1 MSEGSAPASFVQ
13 RAMWAVAQR
22 HRGAPLNVM
31 ILPWRIRG
39 PLDVALL
46 EAALGDVIARHPTLR
61 TRLKLNAGQLLQII
75 AVSEPTVM
83 PVVAVQ
89 GASQQAR
96 TENAIDLLREQG
108 RQPLDLTTGP
118 PLRLLLLRLDAT
130 DHMLCIYVH
139 HAMCD
144 GWSSRIIMRD
154 FAAFYEAR
162 TQGRTATLAPS
173 ALQYAEFAE
182 WQIRTHES
190 GGFATEIDYWRSELK
205 NLPSPTELPVT
216 RARKGNRDWSAR
228 SPQLALSAD
237 TLAALKAYARANKS
251 SLFAVMLS
259 AVAVLLHNRTGVNDL
274 VIGVS
279 TVNRRTQ
286 AEMQMVGCV
295 TNLLPA
301 RIRLCGNL
309 GFRDLVGQT
318 HATVRRLL
326 AYGRIPLEVI
336 LRELAGSLSRG
347 PVFPVWCQSREPS
360 KATVLEPGGLSFAPF
375 EVDRAAI
382 LCELEADLIE
392 TASGVDCVFA
402 HRPSLFDAPV
412 IASLMADFGSILQ
425 LVSRE
430 NGLRVDDLCLRACA
444 AHRS

>member
-1 MSEGSAPASFVQ
+1 M
-13 RAMWAVAQR
+13 
-22 HRGAPLNVM
+22 
-31 ILPWRIRG
+31 
-39 PLDVALL
+39 
-46 EAALGDVIARHPTLR
+46 
-61 TRLKLNAGQLLQII
+61 
-75 AVSEPTVM
+75 
-83 PVVAVQ
+83 
-89 GASQQAR
+89 
-96 TENAIDLLREQG
+96 
-108 RQPLDLTTGP
+108 DLTTGP

-216 RARKGNRDWSAR
+216 RARKGNRDWTAR

-237 TLAALKAYARANKS
+237 TLAALKAFARVNKS

-259 AVAVLLHNRTGVNDL
+259 AVAVLLHHRTGVNDL

-286 AEMQMVGCV
+286 AEMQVVGCV

-301 RIRLCGNL
+301 RIRLSGSL

-318 HATVRRLL
+318 QATVRRLL
-326 AYGRIPLEVI
+326 AYGRVPLEAI
-336 LRELAGSLSRG
+336 LRELAGPLSSG

-360 KATVLEPGGLSFAPF
+360 QATVLEPGGLSFAPF

-392 TASGVDCVFA
+392 TESGVDCVFA
-402 HRPSLFDAPV
+402 HRQSLFDAPV
-412 IASLMADFGSILQ
+412 VASLMADFGSMLQ
-425 LVSRE
+425 LVVRE
-430 NGLRVDDLCLRACA
+430 NGLRVDDLCLRACV
-444 AHRS
+444 AHRA